1 MARMFSNI
9 VLDARVKPNRWDF
22 IALTL
27 VLGVIVLLA
36 KAASQMAVPYA
47 LGQNL
52 PISLNPA
59 MLPTY
64 AVQTVARMFIAMFF
78 SLLATFI
85 FGTWAA
91 KSRRAAKIII
101 PTVDILQA
109 VPVLAFLSLTV
120 VGFIELFPGSI
131 LGPECA
137 AIFAIFTAQ
146 VWNMIISFYQSIRGI
161 PLDIREAADMLQ
173 LSTWQR
179 FWRVEVPFSMPGLL
193 WNAMMSMS
201 GAWFFVVASEAISVA
216 NQKIMLPGIGS
227 YIALAIEKADTQA
240 VWYAI
245 ITMLIVILLYDQLIF
260 RPLIRWSDK
269 FRSEQTPAE
278 SITRSWFTRVLQR
291 THVLRYF
298 GHGFIRVS
306 DAIINT
312 RLFSRKRADHAPDK
326 LYLDKK
332 YWGWIWNSIVAV
344 IAAVALVFLARFI
357 FHEVSLSEFI
367 NVVLLGS
374 ITMLRIFVLIILCSL
389 LWLPIG
395 IYIGLRPRLVTIF
408 QPITQI
414 LAAFPAYLLFPLV
427 VMVIVKYQLNVE
439 IWTSPLMVLGA
450 QWYIL
455 FNVIAGA
462 SRVPRELIQACDN
475 FGLKGWQRWRQLL
488 LPSVLPYYVTGAMTA
503 AGGAWNAS
511 IVAEVVPWGNTTL
524 KATGLGAYISQY
536 STIGDF
542 PHLALGIG
550 VMCLWVLLLTHIIWR
565 PLFNL
570 AESRFR
576 LD

>member
-47 LGQNL
+47 MGESI
-52 PISLNPA
+52 PISLDPA

-64 AVQTVARMFIAMFF
+64 AVQTVTRMFVAMFF
-78 SLLATFI
+78 SILATFI

-91 KSRRAAKIII
+91 KSRRAANIII

-137 AIFAIFTAQ
+137 AVFAIFTSQ
-146 VWNMIISFYQSIRGI
+146 VWNMIISFYQSLRGI

-173 LSTWQR
+173 LSAWQR

-193 WNAMMSMS
+193 WNSMMSMS

-216 NQKIMLPGIGS
+216 NQKITLPGIGS
-227 YIALAIEKADTQA
+227 YIALAIEKADTHA
-240 VWYAI
+240 VFYAI
-245 ITMLIVILLYDQLIF
+245 ICMFIVIILYDQLIF

-269 FRSEQTPAE
+269 FKSEQTPAE

-291 THVLRYF
+291 THVLRYL
-298 GHGFIRVS
+298 GHGFIRIS
-306 DAIINT
+306 DAMVNT
-312 RLFSRKRADHAPDK
+312 QLFSRKRADHSSEK
-326 LYLDKK
+326 TYLDCK
-332 YWGWIWNSIVAV
+332 YWNWIWNSA
-344 IAAVALVFLARFI
+344 IAIIATLALALLVRFI
-357 FHEVSLSEFI
+357 FREVSLHEFAT
-367 NVVLLGS
+367 VVMLGF
-374 ITMLRIFVLIILCSL
+374 ITMLRIFILIVLCTL
-389 LWLPIG
+389 LWVPIG
-395 IYIGLRPRLVTIF
+395 IYIGLRPNLVTIF

-414 LAAFPAYLLFPLV
+414 LAAFPAYLLFPVV
-427 VMVIVKYQLNVE
+427 VMIIVKYQLNVE
-439 IWTSPLMVLGA
+439 VWTSPLMILGA

-462 SRVPRELIQACDN
+462 SRVPRELILASDN

-536 STIGDF
+536 STMGDF